1 MLMHL
6 YVVRFSLAG
15 IKSLSSSFLFSVQIN
30 LGLYMQDN
38 SSEFSVLVDRS
49 VGGSSIVDGQLELM
63 LHRSRLL
70 FLLIMFIFF
79 SIVLS
84 IFILYGTSIFN
95 LLIFIHQCSSIFS
108 LLFFFPNRRLLF
120 DDARGVGEALN
131 ETVCV
136 LEDCRGLTVSTN

>member
-1 MLMHL
+1 MHL

-15 IKSLSSSFLFSVQIN
+15 IKSLSSFLFSVQIN

-84 IFILYGTSIFN
+84 IFILYFT
-95 LLIFIHQCSSIFS
+95 SIFS
-108 LLFFFPNRRLLF
+108 LLFFSPTGGYFLMMP
-120 DDARGVGEALN
+120 E
-131 ETVCV
+131 V
-136 LEDCRGLTVSTN
+136 LERH